1 MGAETRRAKSLRI
14 GVHIANAVVWG
25 PVYRT
30 RLGPA
35 PPRSGVDAP
44 IPNASRPA
52 MTPWTAA
59 LDDGDASPEP
69 PDAASPEE
77 ARRASLRDGL
87 RGGAFSRLPP

>member
-1 MGAETRRAKSLRI
+1 
-14 GVHIANAVVWG
+14 
-25 PVYRT
+25 
-30 RLGPA
+30 
-35 PPRSGVDAP
+35 
-44 IPNASRPA
+44 

-87 RGGAFSRLPP
+87 RGGA